1 MLDFLLKYDTIEI
14 TMNTYNIAFFADS
27 HLGYRAKVRSNEQGI
42 NIRVQDGYD
51 AFRETVE
58 QIITCKDKVDAVV
71 HGGDLF
77 HYSKPTIRDIATAQ
91 FYLRELAKRDIP
103 FYGLAGNHDAT
114 DIRSELAAVAA
125 VNDPDKN
132 IYALYEPYMQYEL
145 TDGIV
150 LHSVSHHGLGADEAP
165 KVKPVSGS
173 LNLFTTHGAALDPK
187 NQSLMRCADSP
198 REQMV
203 PIELIIDDAFVAK
216 MLGHYHSRYPVGG
229 DVLKTYYA
237 GSSIRRGFSDEVGDR
252 GWLMFKIH
260 PDGKVD
266 VEAHN
271 ISQRSQFDLD
281 VIDAIDLTPSDVM
294 NLLEINTKRTLD
306 TGDEPIVR
314 QRIINAP
321 RNIREA
327 LDRDKI
333 NELTSHMLMW
343 QLEFSKPEVDK
354 TANSIEGLSI
364 ANRHSINIVDQYKT
378 WSEERSKTVPEEYR
392 DAVMADAEKY
402 LQEARNLDLL
412 EGHSH

>member
-1 MLDFLLKYDTIEI
+1 M
-14 TMNTYNIAFFADS
+14 TYNIAFFADS

-51 AFRETVE
+51 AFRETIE
-58 QIITCKDKVDAVV
+58 QIINNEEKIDAVV

-91 FYLRELAKRDIP
+91 FYLRELAKRNIP

-132 IYALYEPYMQYEL
+132 IHALYQPYMQYEL
-145 TDGIV
+145 TDGIM
-150 LHSVSHHGLGADEAP
+150 LHSVSHHGLGAEEAP
-165 KVKPVSGS
+165 KVIPINGTI
-173 LNLFTTHGAALDPK
+173 NLFTTHGAALDPK

-203 PIELIIDDAFVAK
+203 PIELIIDDAFSAK
-216 MLGHYHSRYPVGG
+216 MLGHYHSRYAVGG
-229 DVLKTYYA
+229 DILKTYYS
-237 GSSIRRGFSDEVGDR
+237 GSSIRRGFSDESGDR

-260 PDGKVD
+260 EDGTVD
-266 VEAHN
+266 VEPHN

-281 VIDAIDLTPSDVM
+281 TIDAIDLSASDVM
-294 NLLEINTKRTLD
+294 EKIELNTKRTLE

-314 QRIINAP
+314 QKIINAT
-321 RNIREA
+321 RSIREG
-327 LDRDKI
+327 LDRDRI
-333 NELTSHMLMW
+333 NELTSHMLIW
-343 QLEFSKPEVDK
+343 QLEFNKPEHDSPKNVK
-354 TANSIEGLSI
+354 QEGISLTS
-364 ANRHSINIVDQYKT
+364 RHSINIVDQYKT
-378 WSEERSKTVPEEYR
+378 WAEDRSKTVPEEYR
-392 DAVMADAEKY
+392 EAVILDAEEYIAK
-402 LQEARNLDLL
+402 ARNLNLL